1 MNFVEINYNSQGQL
15 DIGKVKEYS
24 NQLFAHYNYY
34 YSELGK
40 DEQQW
45 DRMLSIIHYQYNF
58 AVEIERI
65 VFSELLLDA
74 INRINFVVGQY
85 TKLTQ
90 ENANKFLE
98 TLGSIGGNAEILYHF
113 FENKIEQNRE
123 FKFATKDLINQY
135 ASFLTKNPQLNLSLR
150 IEDSILEDNFN
161 QAESYLNRMLNDV
174 KSNNAGCYIATMA
187 YGDYDHPQVL
197 KLRYFRDYYLS
208 KTLLGRSF
216 IKFYYFIS
224 PKMVQVFQNKKGL
237 NHFIRK
243 SLDVFIKI
251 ISK

>member
-24 NQLFAHYNYY
+24 HQLFAHYNYY

-45 DRMLSIIHYQYNF
+45 DRMLSIIQFKYNF

-65 VFSELLLDA
+65 VLSELLLDA

-85 TKLTQ
+85 AKLTQ
-90 ENANKFLE
+90 ENADKFLE

-123 FKFATKDLINQY
+123 FKLKTKDLINQY
-135 ASFLTKNPQLNLSLR
+135 SSFLTKNPQLKLSLR

-174 KSNNAGCYIATMA
+174 KSNNGGCYIATMA
-187 YGDYDHPQVL
+187 YGDYNHPQVL
-197 KLRYFRDYYLS
+197 ILRKFRDEKLS
-208 KTLLGRSF
+208 SSAFGRWF
-216 IKFYYFIS
+216 IKTYYHYS
-224 PKMVQVFQNKKGL
+224 PKLVEQLKNSKRINRSIRSTL
-237 NHFIRK
+237 NLI
-243 SLDVFIKI
+243 IKLI
-251 ISK
+251 K